1 MSSLLQ
7 APRIY
12 LIAIQSAPVA
22 KHVIDLRIASAPHFF
37 YGILLVILALSL
49 EPFRS
54 F

>member
-12 LIAIQSAPVA
+12 LIAIQSTPVA
-22 KHVIDLRIASAPHFF
+22 KHVIDLRIVSVPHVFSR
-37 YGILLVILALSL
+37 ILLVILALSL
-49 EPFRS
+49 EPFHS